1 MNKYRIRIEA
11 IEGAEGVELRESM
24 QEPIECDG
32 FVIIAKKEKSIE
44 VRKHDV
50 TRETISKAI
59 NSDPVLLASSIIAR
73 AIGEAEEIE
82 KKAKGQSILE
92 KLFDL

>member
-1 MNKYRIRIEA
+1 MNKYRIKIEP
-11 IEGAEGVELRESM
+11 IEGAEGAELSESM

-32 FVIIAKKEKSIE
+32 FVIIAKKEKAIE

-73 AIGEAEEIE
+73 AIGQAEEIE
-82 KKAKGQSILE
+82 KKAVGKSIME
-92 KLFDL
+92 KLFNL